1 MIKKLYSAL
10 FADDDITF
18 FDRDSGN
25 VIFLSDEMV
34 ILSVNINNINLND
47 VNFYEDDPKT
57 IIHIGVLAWH
67 YRYKQIKHL
76 KKK

>member
-34 ILSVNINNINLND
+34 ILTDKN
-47 VNFYEDDPKT
+47 
-57 IIHIGVLAWH
+57 
-67 YRYKQIKHL
+67 
-76 KKK
+76 